1 MRVMFTLLPAT
12 AHLYPVVP
20 LAWALKSAGH
30 EVCVVS
36 QPDLV
41 GPVTA
46 AGLTAV
52 GLGEPLDHTPKAAED
67 EAQEAESEQP
77 PQWDN
82 VVPPES
88 RAHLWD
94 FFHRR
99 ILPAL
104 PFYYPAEPS
113 PGGDVTFTDEL
124 VAFARRWQPDL
135 VLWDPACIPSPIAAR
150 AVGAAHARLLWGLD
164 YFAWSRTLFAPG
176 EDPLTSVVRPLA
188 RRHGYE
194 VDEELLL
201 GQWTVDPVPP
211 RLALPLGLPT
221 VPVRMI
227 PYNGGSEIPQW
238 LLEEP
243 RRPRVC
249 VSLGVTTRERS
260 KEGHIPLVEL
270 LQGLAE
276 LDAELVVTA
285 NAQQLASL
293 GTLPEN
299 VTAIDYVPL
308 TLLLPSCAA
317 ILHHGGGGTFTAAVT
332 HSVPQLIAPGV
343 QGDFLD
349 TARYV
354 EERGAGL
361 VVDTPR
367 FTVAAVRDQLD
378 RILTEPGFR
387 EGATLLRQDLLDQPG
402 PADIVA
408 ELERRTALRRDREGT
423 GLAA

>member
-1 MRVMFTLLPAT
+1 MRVMFTILPAT

-30 EVCVVS
+30 DVCVVS
-36 QPDLV
+36 QPDLA
-41 GPVTA
+41 GPITA

-52 GLGEPLDHTPKAAED
+52 GLGDPLDHTPKTEG
-67 EAQEAESEQP
+67 EEESESEQP
-77 PQWDN
+77 DPWDN
-82 VVPPES
+82 VVPSASE
-88 RAHLWD
+88 AHLWD

-104 PFYYPAEPS
+104 PFYYPAEPG
-113 PGGDVTFTDEL
+113 PGGVTFTDEL
-124 VAFARRWQPDL
+124 VAFARRWKPDL

-150 AVGAAHARLLWGLD
+150 AAGAAHARLLWGLD

-176 EDPLTSVVRPLA
+176 EDPLTGVVRPLA

-194 VDEELLL
+194 VDEEMLL

-221 VPVRMI
+221 VPVRMV
-227 PYNGGSEIPQW
+227 PYNGGSEIPEW
-238 LLEEP
+238 LLEHPE
-243 RRPRVC
+243 RARVC

-260 KEGHIPLVEL
+260 KEGHIPLGEL
-270 LQGLAE
+270 LEGLAE

-299 VTAIDYVPL
+299 VRTVDYVPL

-317 ILHHGGGGTFTAAVT
+317 ILHHGGGGTFTAAAT
-332 HSVPQLIAPGV
+332 QGVPQLIAPGV
-343 QGDFLD
+343 RGDFLD

-367 FTVAAVRDQLD
+367 FTVGAVRDQLA

-387 EGATLLRQDLLDQPG
+387 KGADVLRQDLLDQPG

-408 ELERRTALRRDREGT
+408 ELERRTFPLRRDEGD
-423 GLAA
+423 GNAV